1 MAKGKPQAPA
11 FEVGDVVNFLGYSE
25 EVPEEDQNLVVGQS
39 YTVVDIDTENE
50 SVIVE
55 IDNPDFNPKK
65 KESEDNS
72 RTLQVDVFF
81 DEVAIAADDE
91 PEEAPKAK
99 AKPAAV
105 KAATKPVAKAK
116 PAAKALP
123 EEEASEEDEPEDEPE
138 EAPKAKAAAKPAKA
152 TTKPAKAATKPVA
165 KGKAA
170 TKTAAKGK
178 GKVKAA
184 PVEKEE
190 VDPYPAL
197 AEEDG
202 EILELIEGVEG
213 EELIELAREVAE
225 DSAAVDYKL
234 GGILYHLRLGKAYQ
248 EAGNEYAEKGGFG
261 LFIKEKLN
269 IEYRKAMYL
278 IDIYYK
284 FNLFGIDAEKV
295 RELGWTKCSRIAS
308 VMTEHNA
315 DELVELAEESTLAD
329 LSDTIKETY
338 SKTSVATGEKRKKI
352 TFKFRLWE
360 DQADAVKGILEGV
373 TEQMGFKDPAEAFE
387 HIVVEWAAE
396 HYEPAKKS
404 KAKTRTAAAGKATAQ
419 ARA

>member
-39 YTVVDIDTENE
+39 YTVVDIDAENE

-81 DEVAIAADDE
+81 DEVALAEEDVPEEAPKARAKAKPAAVKAVDKTAAKPTAKAKQAAPEDDAEDEPEEE

-99 AKPAAV
+99 AKA
-105 KAATKPVAKAK
+105 KPV
-116 PAAKALP
+116 
-123 EEEASEEDEPEDEPE
+123 
-138 EAPKAKAAAKPAKA
+138 KA
-152 TTKPAKAATKPVA
+152 TTKPAA
-165 KGKAA
+165 KGKTTTKAA
-170 TKTAAKGK
+170 VKSKGK
-178 GKVKAA
+178 AKAA
-184 PVEKEE
+184 PAEKEE

-202 EILELIEGVEG
+202 EILELIEGVDG

-248 EAGNEYAEKGGFG
+248 EAGKEYTEKGGFG
-261 LFIKEKLN
+261 LFIKDKLN

-315 DELVELAEESTLAD
+315 DELIELAEESTLAD

-404 KAKTRTAAAGKATAQ
+404 KAKTRAAATGKAPAQ

>member
-55 IDNPDFNPKK
+55 IDNPEFNPKK

-99 AKPAAV
+99 AKPAAA
-105 KAATKPVAKAK
+105 KAATKPAAKPTAKAK
-116 PAAKALP
+116 RAAP
-123 EEEASEEDEPEDEPE
+123 EEDDEDTAEGEPEEEPE
-138 EAPKAKAAAKPAKA
+138 EAPKAKPVKATAKPAAKA
-152 TTKPAKAATKPVA
+152 TTKPAA
-165 KGKAA
+165 KGKTTTKAA
-170 TKTAAKGK
+170 VKSKGK
-178 GKVKAA
+178 AKAA
-184 PVEKEE
+184 PAEKEE

-202 EILELIEGVEG
+202 EILELIEGVDG

-248 EAGNEYAEKGGFG
+248 EAGKEYTEKGGFG
-261 LFIKEKLN
+261 LFIKDKLN

-315 DELVELAEESTLAD
+315 DELIELAEESTLAD

-404 KAKTRTAAAGKATAQ
+404 KAKTRAAATGKATAQ